1 MLARVAGEAQAHC
14 GAISGTN
21 YYFKVLPQNGTIPLY
36 TAMLS
41 VESFTPDAAKWQK
54 ALSGRSGQTVS
65 VVIER
70 AEFLKGDIT
79 DGPYAQRSTFTV
91 GP

>member
-1 MLARVAGEAQAHC
+1 MSTEAQAHC

-21 YYFKVLPQNGTIPLY
+21 YYLKVLPPGGTTPIY
-36 TAMLS
+36 SAMLS
-41 VESFTPDAAKWQK
+41 VTSFTPDSAKWQK
-54 ALSGRSGQTVS
+54 AMSGRNGQTVT

-70 AEFLKGDIT
+70 AVFLKGDMN
-79 DGPYAQRSTFTV
+79 DGPYSTQATFSV